1 MLTGER
7 AISQIEVAEN
17 GLNDRNDMAASDSVK
32 SVRKYTRSVKDD
44 MVIVQ
49 EAWYEVL
56 YAERRKI

>member
-1 MLTGER
+1 MLTGEGM
-7 AISQIEVAEN
+7 ILQIEVAEKC
-17 GLNDRNDMAASDSVK
+17 LNDGTVMAASGSCK
-32 SVRKYTRSVKDD
+32 SIGKHTRNVKDD

>member
-1 MLTGER
+1 M
-7 AISQIEVAEN
+7 ISQIEVAEN
-17 GLNDRNDMAASDSVK
+17 CLNDGNVMAASGSCK
-32 SVRKYTRSVKDD
+32 SIGKHTRNVKDD